1 MTMVKFSDFLTPS
14 LVTVK
19 LTQLVSTLVCFLVPP
34 TSLSLRTLYVH
45 APLSLVQTFSMVFHN
60 REKIVITVAPTYTL
74 GYFLGYNMI
83 GSFLITLLVPVVT
96 LGTFNTLIWRRL
108 QEIWRNRSV

>member
-1 MTMVKFSDFLTPS
+1 MLNPF
-14 LVTVK
+14 
-19 LTQLVSTLVCFLVPP
+19 
-34 TSLSLRTLYVH
+34 

>member
-1 MTMVKFSDFLTPS
+1 MTCDLCRRHSFSNNDFSILTTAYLPS
-14 LVTVK
+14 ID
-19 LTQLVSTLVCFLVPP
+19 
-34 TSLSLRTLYVH
+34 
-45 APLSLVQTFSMVFHN
+45 

-108 QEIWRNRSV
+108 QQIWRNRSVRKVNSVRFHSFI

>member
-1 MTMVKFSDFLTPS
+1 
-14 LVTVK
+14 
-19 LTQLVSTLVCFLVPP
+19 
-34 TSLSLRTLYVH
+34 
-45 APLSLVQTFSMVFHN
+45 MVFHN

-83 GSFLITLLVPVVT
+83 GSFLISLLVPVVT

-108 QEIWRNRSV
+108 QQIWKNRSVAAMVNSITTSHIFCTFTHIS